1 MFKRDP
7 SKQGQPL
14 SPGVWIAFGV
24 AIGCGLG
31 VAVGNLPIGVGL
43 GIAAGGIVALVSR
56 RRNDPSNS

>member
-43 GIAAGGIVALVSR
+43 GIAVGGIVALMSR
-56 RRNDPSNS
+56 RRSDPPNS

>member
-1 MFKRDP
+1 MFKRDQ
-7 SKQGQPL
+7 SKQGRPL
-14 SPGVWIAFGV
+14 SPAVWIALGV